1 MEIVL
6 YIIGAIVAMVM
17 FLPASG
23 TTQIRNLPLLIAL
36 LSLVALYFIYRF
48 IRAVVLLLKTK
59 SCLISKGYSISKVAV
74 FPFGASAFGRLS
86 ITAHKDGET
95 LGVLCTLRKR
105 KHWQCCF
112 CDAEHLEFYKWTMS
126 VAKSSKRGTVAQG
139 RADKRRVRKQRLVWR
154 KSDAAQPT
162 KNILVFDKFPYSI
175 KTARGNTEVGN
186 GDDIGGAYIY
196 DFKGLKKYM

>member
-36 LSLVALYFIYRF
+36 LSLVALYFIYRL
-48 IRAVVLLLKTK
+48 IKAVVLLLKTK
-59 SCLISKGYSISKVAV
+59 YILISKGYSISRVAI
-74 FPFGASAFGRLS
+74 FPFGANVFGRLS
-86 ITAHKDGET
+86 ITAQKG
-95 LGVLCTLRKR
+95 GAVVRVLCTLRKR

-112 CDAEHLEFYKWTMS
+112 CDAEHVEFYKWTMP

-139 RADKRRVRKQRLVWR
+139 GADKRRIRKQRLAWG
-154 KSDAAQPT
+154 KSDAEQHT

-175 KTARGNTEVGN
+175 KAAKGNAEVGN

-196 DFKGLKKYM
+196 DLKGLKKYM